1 MTCRLS
7 CRKQRLSILVVMVY
21 QRLPGV
27 CVCVPPPLLDL
38 FALPL
43 HAGHDTH
50 LPYSRHPRPAACNS
64 ILTYHT
70 HASRALQPAS
80 RSLLTLLSPP
90 APSSLQLDTYLPYSR
105 HPRPAACNSILT
117 YHTHATCALQPAT
130 RYLQLTLVGPF
141 AGSVIRRTLK
151 GKGPPGAGA
160 EKARL
165 A

>member
-70 HASRALQPAS
+70 HATR
-80 RSLLTLLSPP
+80 
-90 APSSLQLDTYLPYSR
+90 
-105 HPRPAACNSILT
+105 
-117 YHTHATCALQPAT
+117 ALQPAT
-130 RYLQLTLVGPF
+130 RYLLTILTPPAPCSLQLDTYN
-141 AGSVIRRTLK
+141 
-151 GKGPPGAGA
+151 
-160 EKARL
+160 
-165 A
+165 